1 MPRPPGD
8 LPNAPSGGATQDRT
22 KPRAP
27 DGTYRLTIG
36 GIKDRGW
43 VSGKFGDSDRPELR
57 VTVNGDLA
65 DGGSFTLIRDITH
78 SYDPR
83 SILSLLGA
91 AVLGIDP
98 NDEDAELD
106 WRKLVRGRFLGT
118 LKSRKYHPKDDGGNP
133 REDVDYYFTEW
144 KGDPQALPAG
154 EQPKV
159 VGTDDW
165 EVVYTPLR
173 KLLVQ
178 LLEKYGWES
187 GADNAESLAAM
198 WAFGEQVPQVVRL
211 RADDGGFIELTPDSL
226 TIEQIAELAPLI
238 ERWLAGE
245 DIRPAIEP
253 DDLPF

>member
-8 LPNAPSGGATQDRT
+8 LPNAPTGGATQDRT
-22 KPRAP
+22 RPRAP

-43 VSGKFGDSDRPELR
+43 QEDRFGGPDRPELR
-57 VTVNGDLA
+57 VTVNGDLQT
-65 DGGSFTLIRDITH
+65 GESFTLVRDITH

-91 AVLGIDP
+91 AIFGIDP

-118 LKSRKYHPKDDGGNP
+118 LKSRSYHPKDDEGKSQ
-133 REDVDYYFTEW
+133 EDVTHFFTEW
-144 KGDPQALPAG
+144 KGDPQALPVG
-154 EQPKV
+154 DQPEI
-159 VGTDDW
+159 VGTDSW
-165 EVVYTPLR
+165 EAVYTPLR
-173 KLLVQ
+173 TLLVRV
-178 LLEKYGWES
+178 LKKYGWEA
-187 GADNAESLAAM
+187 GVDNAESLAAL
-198 WAFGEQVPQVVRL
+198 WAYGKQVPQVARL
-211 RADDGGFIELTPDSL
+211 RAEYGGFIELTPETL
-226 TIEQIAELAPLI
+226 TTEQIAELAPLI

-245 DIRPAIEP
+245 DIRPADEP